1 MPTLVIQ
8 SPSIWCGFTTPSS
21 MLLKSRGNCAGVFEN
36 DVSTTWTRMSMG
48 SRARMPIASRT
59 STRTALMVFSVET
72 WTVTR

>member
-1 MPTLVIQ
+1 
-8 SPSIWCGFTTPSS
+8 

-36 DVSTTWTRMSMG
+36 AVSTTWTHMSMG

>member
-1 MPTLVIQ
+1 
-8 SPSIWCGFTTPSS
+8 